1 MATLSNRFAVL
12 ENLQADGVENAIQ
25 TSHIVLNKQ
34 YFKLI
39 QITHHIQIISHAI
52 HTDAFPKGMSKQV
65 NRLTKFIKPACPNNV
80 VLQYVADNT
89 NQWMRRNMRLLL
101 DHYTV
106 TQSSLL
112 TNIKEWLDSAWE
124 QVLMAVSSGTSAL
137 TSVQTLP
144 NVDLDRSEHAGFS
157 CEPSS
162 RISTNLIPQVHSTV
176 VDVSFCK
183 AKPVT
188 VEAEMHHLPTEDL
201 IQLCDTPDRT
211 LVLGDKIVSHYQ
223 QSCDIVFSNV
233 AVPISQTILPCT
245 PNSDSVKE
253 ADSGSGKE
261 AVMKDII
268 KDS

>member
-1 MATLSNRFAVL
+1 MVRW
-12 ENLQADGVENAIQ
+12 
-25 TSHIVLNKQ
+25 
-34 YFKLI
+34 
-39 QITHHIQIISHAI
+39 
-52 HTDAFPKGMSKQV
+52 
-65 NRLTKFIKPACPNNV
+65 

-124 QVLMAVSSGTSAL
+124 QEVMAVSSGTSAL

-211 LVLGDKIVSHYQ
+211 LVLGDKIVDSEI

>member
-1 MATLSNRFAVL
+1 MVRW
-12 ENLQADGVENAIQ
+12 
-25 TSHIVLNKQ
+25 
-34 YFKLI
+34 
-39 QITHHIQIISHAI
+39 
-52 HTDAFPKGMSKQV
+52 
-65 NRLTKFIKPACPNNV
+65 

-124 QVLMAVSSGTSAL
+124 QVCKWARNRYKHRLKIDTLTVTKNLIVNQCSFDQEVMAVSSGTSAL